1 MYRYCSA
8 RILQLNQYA
17 IEFQDI
23 SVILSFS
30 TISFITHLS
39 TLCNGRFIVMA
50 LHVFF
55 ETPCGEQPKTH
66 FTVCIL
72 PMVTESLSMQRHR
85 DHETAAQVGDSFVV
99 FVVTPP

>member
-1 MYRYCSA
+1 
-8 RILQLNQYA
+8 
-17 IEFQDI
+17 
-23 SVILSFS
+23 
-30 TISFITHLS
+30 
-39 TLCNGRFIVMA
+39 MA

-55 ETPCGEQPKTH
+55 QTPCGEQPKTH